1 MESGLDRQG
10 HSGAAGLLRTGIWI
24 PAQSGH
30 QLSGANFDFASL
42 TRPGFENELC
52 ITLGNTLTGPG
63 VTVGQARDAIS
74 QVAPAFEII
83 EKRAGPPMDMALVL
97 ADNGQQKAFVTG
109 AAVSLGSLDL
119 AAATVDVTVN
129 GIAQERA
136 SGAEV
141 LGTPVASIAWLAN
154 TLAQFDRRLES
165 GMQVMS
171 GSFTKQYDINRG
183 DVIEARFEPIGAV
196 SARFG

>member
-1 MESGLDRQG
+1 MHHPRQYA
-10 HSGAAGLLRTGIWI
+10 HRTWGDCW
-24 PAQSGH
+24 
-30 QLSGANFDFASL
+30 
-42 TRPGFENELC
+42 
-52 ITLGNTLTGPG
+52 
-63 VTVGQARDAIS
+63 
-74 QVAPAFEII
+74 
-83 EKRAGPPMDMALVL
+83 AGPRRHFAGRARVRDYRETRWSTHGHGAGVG
-97 ADNGQQKAFVTG
+97 GQRTAESLRYG

-119 AAATVDVTVN
+119 AAATVDVMVN